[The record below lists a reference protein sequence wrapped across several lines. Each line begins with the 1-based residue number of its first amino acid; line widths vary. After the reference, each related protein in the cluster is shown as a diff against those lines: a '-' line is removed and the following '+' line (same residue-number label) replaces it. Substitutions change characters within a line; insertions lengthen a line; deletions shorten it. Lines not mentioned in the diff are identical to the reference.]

1 MATSEVKNKNTNNK
15 PVVEKKEKIE
25 TPFKTIWK
33 RLKKNKLAM
42 VGLGILLFMI
52 LICVLGPLFT
62 KDPNAKDYVNGFAKP
77 SSKYWLGSDSLG
89 RDVLARTLVAGR
101 ISLFVGIASVII
113 QVVIG
118 STLGV
123 VAGYYGGIIDTII
136 MRIVDIFMSIPQLPI
151 LIVLA
156 AILSDLG
163 VPPEKRIFVVM
174 AVIGLLNWP
183 GLCRMVRGQ
192 ILSLREQEYMQAAE
206 ALGLNDRRKMFKH
219 LLPNT
224 IPVIIVSA
232 TLSLGG
238 AILSESTLSFLGLG
252 VQPPTP
258 SWGNMIQS
266 VYDMYNIQYRPWL
279 WLPPGVCIFITVM
292 AINLFGDG
300 LRDAIDPKLKK

>member
-1 MATSEVKNKNTNNK
+1 MAKSEIKDKNTNNTS
-15 PVVEKKEKIE
+15 VVEKKEKIE

-42 VGLGILLFMI
+42 AGLGILIFMI
-52 LICVLGPLFT
+52 LACVIGPLFT
-62 KDPNAKDYVNGFAKP
+62 KDPNAKNYASGFAKP
-77 SSKYWLGSDSLG
+77 SSKFLLGSDSLG
-89 RDVLARTLVAGR
+89 RDILARTLVAGR
-101 ISLFVGIASVII
+101 ISLFVGIASVVI

-123 VAGYYGGIIDTII
+123 VAGYYGGIVDTII

-174 AVIGLLNWP
+174 AVIGLLHWP
-183 GLCRMVRGQ
+183 ALCRMVRGQ

-258 SWGNMIQS
+258 SWGNMIQT

-279 WLPPGVCIFITVM
+279 WLPPGICIFLTVM
-292 AINLFGDG
+292 AINLLGDG

>member
-1 MATSEVKNKNTNNK
+1 MSENTKNNNNT

-33 RLKKNKLAM
+33 RLRKNKLAM
-42 VGLGILLFMI
+42 VGLFILVAMVV
-52 LICVLGPLFT
+52 ICVFGPFFT
-62 KDPNAKDYVNGFAKP
+62 QDPNKVNYTDGFLRP
-77 SSKYWLGSDSLG
+77 SSKYWFGTDTLG
-89 RDVLARTLVAGR
+89 RDIFARTLSAGR
-101 ISLFVGIASVII
+101 ISLFVGIASVVI

-118 STLGV
+118 STLGAI
-123 VAGYYGGIIDTII
+123 AGYYGGIVDTII
-136 MRIVDIFMSIPQLPI
+136 MRIVDIFMSIPSLPL

-163 VPPEKRIFVVM
+163 IRPERRIFVVM

-192 ILSLREQEYMQAAE
+192 ILSLREQEYMEAAE
-206 ALGLNDRRKMFKH
+206 ALGLTDSRKMFKH

-252 VQPPTP
+252 VQPPTA

-279 WLPPGVCIFITVM
+279 WMPPGLAIFLTVM

>member
-1 MATSEVKNKNTNNK
+1 MPENIKKDNNI
-15 PVVEKKEKIE
+15 PVVERKEEIE

-33 RLKKNKLAM
+33 RLRKNKLAM
-42 VGLGILLFMI
+42 AGLFILVAMVVV
-52 LICVLGPLFT
+52 CVFGPFFT
-62 KDPNAKDYVNGFAKP
+62 QDPNKVNYTDGFLKP
-77 SSKYWLGSDSLG
+77 SSKYWFGTDMLG
-89 RDVLARTLVAGR
+89 RDIFARTLSAGR

-118 STLGV
+118 SILGA
-123 VAGYYGGIIDTII
+123 VAGYYGGIVDTII
-136 MRIVDIFMSIPQLPI
+136 MRIVDIFMSVPTLPI

-163 VPPEKRIFVVM
+163 IRPERRIFVVM
-174 AVIGLLNWP
+174 AVIGILSWP

-192 ILSLREQEYMQAAE
+192 ILSLREQEYMEAAE
-206 ALGLNDRRKMFKH
+206 ALGLTDSRKMFKH

-224 IPVIIVSA
+224 IPVIIVTA

-252 VQPPTP
+252 VQPPTA

-279 WLPPGVCIFITVM
+279 WMPPGVAIFLTVM